1 MGFTVPTSP
10 VGAVHEEPPVQ
21 NEVGQQDR
29 HNHDLCES
37 SLISK
42 PGELALAGPSG
53 YERGEGSPKTL
64 QWVGSAKLCGVF
76 RSLCRAKHEGN
87 RVGAQGRFCAS
98 VSLCKGASQG
108 RGDPR
113 LLFLLLFQLSAVEA
127 GGSTAF
133 IYANFSVP
141 VVKVRSHLE
150 SLGAGKGGRCYLY
163 LSSCREFWPRLS

>member
-64 QWVGSAKLCGVF
+64 QWVEVPNSVEY
-76 RSLCRAKHEGN
+76 S
-87 RVGAQGRFCAS
+87 GACAVPS
-98 VSLCKGASQG
+98 M
-108 RGDPR
+108 RGT
-113 LLFLLLFQLSAVEA
+113 E
-127 GGSTAF
+127 
-133 IYANFSVP
+133 
-141 VVKVRSHLE
+141 
-150 SLGAGKGGRCYLY
+150 LGPKGGFVPQFPCAKEHHREGGIHGSYFCCF
-163 LSSCREFWPRLS
+163 SS